1 VPVAVRASRDGS
13 RNRCDVLRWAWS
25 ADAARRPSA
34 SDTYGLATTVNAAPR
49 HDISRDIP
57 GWGELKSRHCVNP
70 AQYPEKKKSLQ
81 DLREAMMA
89 SLASVTREQFKI
101 RSELEVVHIPTGAVF
116 RAHPYSNPDDMLES
130 VKVNW
135 GRAGV
140 PPEGDCADQ
149 VQRMASQ
156 LLLERAARD
165 RRLGM
170 RLENIWFRR
179 EW

>member
-1 VPVAVRASRDGS
+1 MQRAAHPRLTLMALRQPLMLRHGTTSRAIFPAGANSKADIALIQ
-13 RNRCDVLRWAWS
+13 RN
-25 ADAARRPSA
+25 
-34 SDTYGLATTVNAAPR
+34 
-49 HDISRDIP
+49 
-57 GWGELKSRHCVNP
+57 
-70 AQYPEKKKSLQ
+70 PEKKKSLQ

-170 RLENIWFRR
+170 RLENI
-179 EW
+179 